1 MSVDPLSSVA
11 SLGSSGTDY
20 LTMLKTSAYDIGLK
34 LLGALLIWIVGNW
47 AVGLIDKVVIR
58 SLKARRI
65 EETLIRYVTA
75 ALSAMLKI
83 ALAVGVL
90 GYLGVQTTTF
100 AALLG
105 AAGVAI
111 GMAWSGLLSHFAAG
125 AFLVVLR
132 PFKVGDFVEAGG
144 VTGTVEEVGLF
155 VTKINTPDNV
165 LTMIGNSKVFSDTI
179 KNYSSN
185 KFRRVDLTAQ
195 LDHGADVAQAVS
207 ILKLAMSKIPNVCA
221 EPAPDV
227 EIVAFTLAGPVL
239 AVRPYCHTDHYW
251 QVYFETNA
259 AIRNELGKAGFA
271 VPQQHYQVGHSATA
285 PKAA

>member
-1 MSVDPLSSVA
+1 MFLDPE
-11 SLGSSGTDY
+11 TIP
-20 LTMLKTSAYDIGLK
+20 LKNGADLMAKVQTTAYDVGLK
-34 LLGALLIWIVGNW
+34 LLGALAIWVVGSWAIGIIDKIVG
-47 AVGLIDKVVIR
+47 R
-58 SLKARRI
+58 SLKARKI
-65 EETLIRYVTA
+65 EETLIRYVSA
-75 ALSAMLKI
+75 ALTAMLKI
-83 ALAVGVL
+83 ALAIGVL

-111 GMAWSGLLSHFAAG
+111 GMAWSGLLAHFAAG

-132 PFKVGDFVEAGG
+132 PFKVGDFVEVGG

-155 VTKINTPDNV
+155 VTKVNTPDNV
-165 LTMIGNSKVFSDTI
+165 LTMIGNSKVFADTI

-195 LDHGADVAQAVS
+195 LDHGADVAKATA
-207 ILKLAMSKIPNVCA
+207 ILKEAMSKIPNVVT
-221 EPAPDV
+221 EPKPDV
-227 EIVAFTLAGPVL
+227 EIVTFTLAGPVL

-259 AIRNELGKAGFA
+259 AIRNELGKAGFS
-271 VPQQHYQVGHSATA
+271 VPQQHLAVETSAKEA

>member
-1 MSVDPLSSVA
+1 MFLDPDKNPLQTGADFVA
-11 SLGSSGTDY
+11 
-20 LTMLKTSAYDIGLK
+20 MAKNSAYEVGLK
-34 LLGALLIWIVGNW
+34 LLGALAIWLIGSWVIGI
-47 AVGLIDKVVIR
+47 LDKILER
-58 SLKARRI
+58 SLKARKI

-75 ALSAMLKI
+75 AVTAMLKI
-83 ALAVGVL
+83 ALAIGVL

-165 LTMIGNSKVFSDTI
+165 LTMIGNSKIFSDTI
-179 KNYSSN
+179 KNFSSN

-195 LDHGADVAQAVS
+195 LDHGADVGKATE
-207 ILKLAMSKIPNVCA
+207 ILKAAMAKIPNVVTS
-221 EPAPDV
+221 PAPDV
-227 EIVAFTLAGPVL
+227 EIVTFTLAGPVL

-271 VPQQHYQVGHSATA
+271 VPQQHLAVKTEAS
-285 PKAA
+285 KAA

>member
-1 MSVDPLSSVA
+1 MSFHLEPSATEAATSFIELA
-11 SLGSSGTDY
+11 
-20 LTMLKTSAYDIGLK
+20 KTSAYAIGIK
-34 LLGALLIWIVGNW
+34 LVGALAMWVFGSW
-47 AVGLIDKVVIR
+47 AVGLVDKLLGR
-58 SLKARRI
+58 SMKARKI
-65 EETLIRYVTA
+65 EETIIRYVTA
-75 ALSAMLKI
+75 AVSAMLKI

-111 GMAWSGLLSHFAAG
+111 GMAWSGLLAHFAAG

-144 VTGTVEEVGLF
+144 VTGTIEEVGLF

-185 KFRRVDLTAQ
+185 RFRRVDLTAQ
-195 LDHGADVAQAVS
+195 LDHGADVPAAVEL
-207 ILKLAMSKIPNVCA
+207 LKAAMAKIPNVVA
-221 EPAPDV
+221 DPKPDV
-227 EIVAFTLAGPVL
+227 EIVTFTLAGPVL

-259 AIRNELGKAGFA
+259 AIRNELGKAGFSVPKQHLA
-271 VPQQHYQVGHSATA
+271 VEGPEAK
-285 PKAA
+285 KAA

>member
-1 MSVDPLSSVA
+1 MILPETIDSAAKAGGDLVA
-11 SLGSSGTDY
+11 
-20 LTMLKTSAYDIGLK
+20 MAKASAFDVGLK
-34 LLGALLIWIVGNW
+34 LVAALLMWIVGNW
-47 AVGLIDKVVIR
+47 LVAFVDKIVGK
-58 SLKARRI
+58 SLKARKV
-65 EETLIRYVTA
+65 EETLITYISA
-75 ALSAMLKI
+75 ALTAMLKI
-83 ALAVGVL
+83 ALALGVL

-111 GMAWSGLLSHFAAG
+111 GMAWSGLLAHFAAG

-155 VTKINTPDNV
+155 VTKINTMDNV
-165 LTMIGNSKVFSDTI
+165 ATLIGNSKVFADTI

-185 KFRRVDLTAQ
+185 KVRRVELTAQ
-195 LDHGADVAQAVS
+195 LDHTGDTEKAIA
-207 ILKLAMSKIPNVCA
+207 ILQESLSKIPNVA
-221 EPAPDV
+221 TSPAPEV
-227 EIVAFTLAGPVL
+227 NIVTFTLAGPVL
-239 AVRPYCHTDHYW
+239 SVRPYCHNDHYW

-271 VPQQHYQVGHSATA
+271 VPQQHLQVAQPVKSAA
-285 PKAA
+285 